1 MPDSESP
8 AESPQARPP
17 AGAPIDSLPIVDID
31 GRSSFHAALRQALGE
46 VAARGCRELWLCA
59 ADYADWPIGER
70 SNVALF
76 EQWAYSHR
84 RLVML
89 ACHYDEVARRHPR
102 WVAWRR
108 QWSHIV
114 DCRELPPEIEP
125 AQCPGL
131 LIAPGVCT
139 LRLFDALRYRG
150 KLSWGDDL
158 SARDALATADA
169 LLQRSEP
176 GFPVTTLGL

>member
-1 MPDSESP
+1 MHDDDRPDSEPRSRMP
-8 AESPQARPP
+8 LDA
-17 AGAPIDSLPIVDID
+17 LPEVAID
-31 GRSSFHAALRQALGE
+31 GRLAFDAALRQALAE
-46 VAARGCRELWLCA
+46 VADRGCRELWLCA

-70 SNVALF
+70 ALVALF
-76 EQWAYSHR
+76 ERWAYSHR

-102 WVAWRR
+102 WVTWRR

-114 DCRELPPEIEP
+114 DCRELPPEVE
-125 AQCPGL
+125 AAHCPTL
-131 LIAPGVCT
+131 LVAPGVCT
-139 LRLFDALRYRG
+139 LRLFDPLRCRG
-150 KLSWGDDL
+150 KLSWGDGV
-158 SARDALATADA
+158 SSRDALATADA

>member
-1 MPDSESP
+1 MPDPDSCPGSGDASP
-8 AESPQARPP
+8 VATSTP
-17 AGAPIDSLPIVDID
+17 ADRLPVPID
-31 GRSSFHAALRQALGE
+31 GRTGFHAALVQALSEIAG
-46 VAARGCRELWLCA
+46 RGCRELWLCD
-59 ADYADWPIGER
+59 ADYADWPLGDR
-70 SNVALF
+70 AVVAAF

-89 ACHYDEVARRHPR
+89 AVHYDDVARRHPR

-114 DCRELPPEIEP
+114 DCRVLPPEVEP
-125 AQCPGL
+125 AQCPTL

-150 KLSWGDDL
+150 KLEWDDAL
-158 SARDALATADA
+158 SARDALATVDA